1 MKQITTMSKNKI
13 RLGPYLYPMPV
24 VLIGVKVN
32 GKPNFMPLAW
42 ISIVEH
48 KPPMISISSNQN
60 HYTNLGIKENK
71 TFSVNTISEDLVIP
85 MDYCGLNSGKALDKS
100 TIFEIFYGEL
110 KTAPMI
116 QSSPLTLECNIIK
129 SIDTEMGHDIFIG
142 EIVGAYSEDKFLT
155 NGIPDVKKMNTI
167 FFSMNDNQYWKIGEN
182 VGKAWSIG
190 KSYKKV

>member
-1 MKQITTMSKNKI
+1 MSKNKI

-24 VLIGVKVN
+24 VLIGVNVN

-48 KPPMISISSNQN
+48 KPPMISISSNQG

-71 TFSVNTISEDLVIP
+71 TFSVNSISEDLIIP
-85 MDYCGLNSGKALDKS
+85 MDYCGLNSGKDLDKS
-100 TIFEIFYGEL
+100 NIFEIFYGEL

-116 QSSPLTLECNIIK
+116 QSSPLTLECKVIK
-129 SIDTEMGHDIFIG
+129 LIDTEMGHDIFIG
-142 EIVGAYSEDKFLT
+142 EIVAAYSEEKYLT
-155 NGIPDVKKMNTI
+155 NGIPDIKKMNTI

-182 VGKAWSIG
+182 VGRAWNIG
-190 KSYKKV
+190 KSYKKE